1 MKFHAFKLPRWLF
14 FAAFIWTLVIV
25 LSTVTFAAVSGSLP
39 TGLSASNPTKFTWN
53 VSENKIS
60 VTAETSSSTSCGST
74 EYSAQNETLTLTAT
88 SAGKLTVSVDSIE
101 GSGEV
106 KLNDTKVTAT
116 YGNTY
121 TLEENDTLSIYIS
134 SGGDENTKSKTTLT
148 LSISYTISG
157 NSVTL
162 NFQPVQNI
170 PYEVNTQAVSS
181 STVVV
186 SGDPADG
193 FAVVA
198 DDPHYI
204 LTGATLEDGDGNIST
219 VPAVAGKLSPTV
231 SGKITPIFKYDQD
244 ADGIAPFLVG
254 STMYW
259 DLNSAITAAGS
270 SGTIILNDEY
280 TLPADDY
287 TIPSGVTLLIP
298 FDSAGTCYTTSPGYE
313 ESSWSKPS
321 AYRTLTMADGANIV
335 VNGAIS
341 VSAKVS
347 AKMGYAGAPT
357 SSYGHVAMNAGSSIT
372 VNNGGNLYAWGYI
385 TGSGNVTIKSGASVY
400 ESFQVVDWRGGTAS
414 SGMLDNSSKVFPMT
428 QYYIQNVEAPMTL
441 ESGAS
446 EKCSMAADIISV
458 RQVTVSYL
466 GTSGCMFNLTS
477 GSVTKRYDGS
487 ADRLVLDING
497 EIAVSQTNIDLI
509 LTYTIETQNYVLPIN
524 SNITMNV
531 NSSGLLTFEQT
542 TSLLPGVQINIAEG
556 GTMSLSSGA
565 KLFVYDEDEWK
576 AGYYVY
582 SNAYFR
588 PVRYAYSQK
597 YTRTNA
603 ADIID
608 AKIVVNGT
616 LDASAGYLYTTTGGA
631 NICSTGN
638 GVVKV
643 QAPESS
649 PSLYQATQSGTSIS
663 YVSVAVG
670 AAQLKNGNDTYVA
683 TGTVGAGTYAYKDGF
698 WHNSNCLGFDSEV
711 TTPAKCESEGVMT
724 YTCDCG
730 NSYTETIAATGHDW
744 NVSYTWADD
753 GSSCTATRVCGNDE
767 SHKETVTAEITSE
780 VAKAATCTDV
790 GNTKYIATFSDSWAS
805 NQEKIVEGNIDAKGH
820 TEVIDA
826 AVAPTCTETGL
837 TEGSHCETCGE
848 VIVAQ
853 EEIPA
858 LGHTEVI
865 DAAVAATCTETGL
878 TAGSHCDLCGEVLVA
893 QEEVPALGHNHSSSV
908 DTENYMI
915 TYTCVC
921 GDSYSEPCIVL
932 SSMECYYRDEVVLR
946 LKFTVN
952 DASLLEKLKFTMSME
967 GRFGTKTVTY
977 TASEMTPDE
986 KGRYVVDLGVASGE
1000 MTRDIIT
1007 SVTDA
1012 DGNPIIFYKNSETI
1026 IGSTYTTSVQKYVKG
1041 VLTSSLP
1048 DANKKAAAALAV
1060 YGGYAQLYFGYETEN
1075 LAYSLDG
1082 ITRPDLSDVT
1092 AESLSQYNHKK
1103 DGTVT
1108 GITIKSYETYL
1119 DSNLFMRFRFTLDA
1133 GANIGDYTVTLTDA
1147 SGKQHVLTPVY
1158 EKSSGRYYVDTT
1170 GIPAAHLDN
1179 AYTVTVTK
1187 GNETMSIQA
1196 SVLSW
1201 IRAVL
1206 QQSQNDAQKNM
1217 VKALYYYSQA
1227 CTNLFGQ

>member
-74 EYSAQNETLTLTAT
+74 KYSAQNETLTLTAT

-321 AYRTLTMADGANIV
+321 AYRTLTMADGANIA

-414 SGMLDNSSKVFPMT
+414 SGMLNNSSKVFPMT

-446 EKCSMAADIISV
+446 EKCSMVADIISV

-509 LTYTIETQNYVLPIN
+509 LTYTIKTQNYVLPIN

-698 WHNSNCLGFDSEV
+698 WHNSNCPGFDSEV

-744 NVSYTWADD
+744 NISYTWADD

-820 TEVIDA
+820 TKVPDA
-826 AVAPTCTETGL
+826 AVAPTYTQPGK
-837 TEGSHCETCGE
+837 TEGSHCDVCGE
-848 VIVAQ
+848 VI
-853 EEIPA
+853 
-858 LGHTEVI
+858 L
-865 DAAVAATCTETGL
+865 
-878 TAGSHCDLCGEVLVA
+878 A
-893 QEEVPALGHNHSSSV
+893 QEEVPVLVFGFTAANVNMGNSLNMRFAFPKDGADELNGSYVEIVRTYADDGKTV
-908 DTENYMI
+908 DGVVIEKPEAHVVRISKADWVIDNGFY
-915 TYTCVC
+915 VV
-921 GDSYSEPCIVL
+921 SYSGLAAKEMCDTITLTLYDAAGNAIGKSWVDSMRDYAMRIIKTSQIPEQKNLAVDFLNYGAAAQLHFGYDTKHLANALLTDEMKALASDDKEYTDNYTANRDMNYYFGSNLTLESNILFKIALRNLPEDAIAKVSFTNHYGNPVSKDYTFVEDGSYKIVVIDL
-932 SSMECYYRDEVVLR
+932 LVVA
-946 LKFTVN
+946 
-952 DASLLEKLKFTMSME
+952 DA
-967 GRFGTKTVTY
+967 RQPITVT
-977 TASEMTPDE
+977 
-986 KGRYVVDLGVASGE
+986 
-1000 MTRDIIT
+1000 
-1007 SVTDA
+1007 
-1012 DGNPIIFYKNSETI
+1012 
-1026 IGSTYTTSVQKYVKG
+1026 
-1041 VLTSSLP
+1041 
-1048 DANKKAAAALAV
+1048 
-1060 YGGYAQLYFGYETEN
+1060 
-1075 LAYSLDG
+1075 
-1082 ITRPDLSDVT
+1082 
-1092 AESLSQYNHKK
+1092 
-1103 DGTVT
+1103 
-1108 GITIKSYETYL
+1108 
-1119 DSNLFMRFRFTLDA
+1119 
-1133 GANIGDYTVTLTDA
+1133 
-1147 SGKQHVLTPVY
+1147 
-1158 EKSSGRYYVDTT
+1158 TT
-1170 GIPAAHLDN
+1170 GSDGSKIVITDSIEAYLARRNSSDIEKAVMKFADSAYAYLHRDDPAKEN
-1179 AYTVTVTK
+1179 A
-1187 GNETMSIQA
+1187 A
-1196 SVLSW
+1196 
-1201 IRAVL
+1201 
-1206 QQSQNDAQKNM
+1206 
-1217 VKALYYYSQA
+1217 
-1227 CTNLFGQ
+1227 